1 MENKTQVSDLSSEEH
16 DLYLQFLEFNKTCKE
31 PAKMT
36 IEDHSLI
43 VNMIRFF
50 APRLANEKEHKD
62 AFRG

>member
-1 MENKTQVSDLSSEEH
+1 MEDKKQVSELSAEEH
-16 DLYLQFLEFNKTCKE
+16 DLYEQFLEFNKTCKE

-50 APRLANEKEHKD
+50 APKLPNEKCGVEEK
-62 AFRG
+62 